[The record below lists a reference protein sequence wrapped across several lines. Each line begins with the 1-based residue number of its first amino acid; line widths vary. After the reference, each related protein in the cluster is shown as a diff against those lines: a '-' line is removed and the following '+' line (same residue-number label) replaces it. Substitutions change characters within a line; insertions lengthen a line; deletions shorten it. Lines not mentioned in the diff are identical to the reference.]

1 MGGVGCD
8 NMSVILVCFL
18 HRDSYGDLV
27 YRCSRDYNKVSR
39 TRRLSSMD
47 NIEHHKLKNR
57 DRRMSEPPV
66 LTRAPLISSKLA
78 GISDVLL
85 PNGNIAPLKGGASG
99 RVGDV
104 EGRVRDGEEGK
115 EEKEG
120 EEGEEEEEEEG
131 EDEDSDIVVPLETTL

>member
-8 NMSVILVCFL
+8 NMSVILVCFM

-27 YRCSRDYNKVSR
+27 YRCSRDFNKVSR
-39 TRRLSSMD
+39 TRRMSSMD
-47 NIEHHKLKNR
+47 NIDHHKLRNR

-85 PNGNIAPLKGGASG
+85 PNGNIGSLKGGASG
-99 RVGDV
+99 KVGDV
-104 EGRVRDGEEGK
+104 EGRGGKGRREGGGK
-115 EEKEG
+115 EEGEG
-120 EEGEEEEEEEG
+120 EEEEEEG
-131 EDEDSDIVVPLETTL
+131 EDEDSEIVVPLETTL